1 MDFVDLNF
9 LKEVLQYGFYSS
21 CWGCVIICCL
31 EFTVFVVMKAFSFF
45 RHISH

>member
-1 MDFVDLNF
+1 MDFIDLDF

-21 CWGCVIICCL
+21 CWGCGIICLL
-31 EFTVFVVMKAFSFF
+31 ELFVFAVVKAFSMF